1 MKMFD
6 SEKIEL
12 IDSMIADFWEY
23 NTNEQRKDG
32 AEAFITAITTVINFG
47 KEKEK

>member
-23 NTNEQRKDG
+23 NTEEQRKNG
-32 AEAFITAITTVINFG
+32 AEAFISVIATVINFG
-47 KEKEK
+47 KENEK